1 IWQFWVRRFRRLL
14 PAAVVTLGLV
24 VLFGAAFADSTQLA
38 RLRVDVLAALG
49 YVANWR
55 FIVSGQAYLDQF
67 ATPSPVLHFWSLAIE
82 EQFYVLFPLVV
93 AALAWRAPAGAVR
106 RRLAW
111 VLGAA
116 AVASAV
122 APLLIDLSPDR
133 VYLGTDTRAA
143 EILAGCLLAVV

>member
-1 IWQFWVRRFRRLL
+1 ISTFFTLSGFLITTLLLDERVRTGGVDIWQFWVRRFRRLL

-93 AALAWRAPAGAVR
+93 AALAWRAPAGAV
-106 RRLAW
+106 
-111 VLGAA
+111 
-116 AVASAV
+116 
-122 APLLIDLSPDR
+122 
-133 VYLGTDTRAA
+133 
-143 EILAGCLLAVV
+143 